1 MSNLY
6 ARLKAVSAQTKE
18 AAERER
24 EMPVCRKPCAVIR
37 REFPLDGFFSLTD
50 DDISKLCEL
59 EGVKPVKAS
68 DLIFLDTETTGL
80 GRGAGTVA
88 FLIGIGWI
96 ENGLF
101 ICEQYWMRN
110 YDEEEDLLIKINELL
125 AGEKRKVAV
134 SFNGKSFD
142 IPLLEGRCVMNRMRL
157 APFGSLDLL
166 THARRVYK
174 LRLKSVRLSHL
185 EERILGEVRHDD
197 IPGAEVPQR
206 YFDFLKTGNRELL
219 DAVFEHNATD
229 VFSMSK
235 ILHVLARAYDE
246 PQKLHHG
253 EDIFSVGRAY
263 ERCGDNLSAESCYA
277 LSRVSYKIPSV
288 ERLSMMYKRSGR
300 MDEAVAGFCEISADS
315 VSANIELAKFYEHKA
330 KDFAAALDCTDK
342 AIALTDSDLLL
353 EDLLKRRRRLIYKI
367 NKITNEV

>member
-6 ARLKAVSAQTKE
+6 ARLRAVSAQAKE
-18 AAERER
+18 AEKKSIH
-24 EMPVCRKPCAVIR
+24 RKPCAVIR
-37 REFPLDGFFSLTD
+37 REFPMDGFFALTD
-50 DDISKLCEL
+50 RDIRKLCEL

-88 FLIGIGWI
+88 FLVGVGWI
-96 ENGLF
+96 EGDVF

-157 APFGSLDLL
+157 APFDSLDLL

-174 LRLKSVRLSHL
+174 LRLKSVRLSQL
-185 EERILGEVRHDD
+185 EERVLGEERHDD

-206 YFDFLKTGNRELL
+206 YFDFLKTGDRTLL
-219 DAVFEHNATD
+219 DAVFEHNAID

-246 PQKLHHG
+246 PQKLRHV

-263 ERCGDNLSAESCYA
+263 ERCGDNRSAESCYT

-288 ERLSMMYKRSGR
+288 ERLSMMYKRAGR
-300 MDEAVAGFCEISADS
+300 LDEAVAGFCEIARDS
-315 VSANIELAKFYEHKA
+315 VSANIELAKYYEHKA

-342 AIALTDSDLLL
+342 AIAMTDGDLLL
-353 EDLLKRRRRLIYKI
+353 EDLFKRRRRLIYKM
-367 NKITNEV
+367 NKQ